1 MNWVNTLFRWLPAL
15 AIFFGLTTRIGAE
28 ATWLIQP
35 SLMVIIFH
43 TFIESKAQIWKNL
56 SMFHLYVILGQVSI
70 AILIFFLLKFISLE
84 VAAAGLVIAL
94 SPTAVSAGAVAS
106 GLRVNMSHVMS
117 VIVVSNL
124 FACLTFLIIPPLIA
138 NDSYS
143 FMSTF
148 EPIRIV
154 GITVVIPFIISKIML
169 RYGRFSGEWK
179 PKKIAG
185 IIVRLLWA
193 SILGV
198 SASKV
203 GVWYFESTQSAL
215 VDLIWP
221 LLLGMGIF
229 TLFAVAG
236 YHIPRENKMSSLIS
250 FSHKNSGL
258 ALLLIINTFPMSAV
272 AVILSYSL
280 SQNIFFSMLIG
291 RTAPK

>member
-1 MNWVNTLFRWLPAL
+1 MSWVNTLFRWLPAL
-15 AIFFGLTTRIGAE
+15 AIVFGLTTRLGAE

-35 SLMVIIFH
+35 SLMVIVFH
-43 TFIESKAQIWKNL
+43 TFIESRAQIWKYL
-56 SMFHLYVILGQVSI
+56 SKFHLYVILGQVSI
-70 AILIFFLLKFISLE
+70 GIGIFFILNLISLE

-106 GLRVNMSHVMS
+106 GLRVNISHVMS

-124 FACLTFLIIPPLIA
+124 FACLTFSLIPPLIG

-143 FMSTF
+143 FTSAL
-148 EPIRIV
+148 EPFRIV
-154 GITVVIPFIISKIML
+154 GITVVVPFIISKIWL
-169 RYGRFSGEWK
+169 RYGGISGDWK
-179 PKKIAG
+179 PKSYVG
-185 IIVRLLWA
+185 ISVRFLWA

-203 GVWYFESTQSAL
+203 GVWYFENTQSGLGELA
-215 VDLIWP
+215 WP
-221 LLLGMGIF
+221 LLLGIGIF
-229 TLFAVAG
+229 ALFAIVG
-236 YHIPRENKMSSLIS
+236 YYLPREKKVGSLIS

-291 RTAPK
+291 RAAPK